1 MDLDSLEIE
10 RKTLE
15 YTIEYYERLLGC
27 FEKDADSCGLSGP
40 QVNEGLS
47 IIEAMLSALHKKRQ
61 DLEKRI
67 ASALDAT
74 EEMLDRLDSERQKKD
89 YSYLY

>member
-1 MDLDSLEIE
+1 MNLE
-10 RKTLE
+10 RKNLT
-15 YTIEYYERLLGC
+15 YTIEYYEQLLGC
-27 FEKDADSCGLSGP
+27 FEKDANSCGLTGP

-47 IIEAMLSALHKKRQ
+47 IIEAMLSALRKKQQ

-74 EEMLDRLDSERQKKD
+74 EEMLDFMDSDGQKKD
-89 YSYLY
+89 YPYLY

>member
-10 RKTLE
+10 RKTLD

-47 IIEAMLSALHKKRQ
+47 IIEAMLNALYEKRQ
-61 DLEKRI
+61 NLEKRI
-67 ASALDAT
+67 ASALDTT
-74 EEMLDRLDSERQKKD
+74 EEMLDFMDSEHQKKD

>member
-1 MDLDSLEIE
+1 MEIE

-27 FEKDADSCGLSGP
+27 FEKDADSCGLTSP

-74 EEMLDRLDSERQKKD
+74 EEMLDFMDSEHQKKD
-89 YSYLY
+89 YPYPYLYQNR

>member
-1 MDLDSLEIE
+1 MDLDSLELE
-10 RKTLE
+10 RKTLD
-15 YTIEYYERLLGC
+15 YTIEYYERLLDC

-67 ASALDAT
+67 ASALDTT
-74 EEMLDRLDSERQKKD
+74 EEMLEFMDSDGQKKD
-89 YSYLY
+89 YPYLY

>member
-1 MDLDSLEIE
+1 MEIE

-47 IIEAMLSALHKKRQ
+47 IIEAMLSALRKKQQ

>member
-1 MDLDSLEIE
+1 MELE
-10 RKTLE
+10 RKTLD
-15 YTIEYYERLLGC
+15 YTIEYYEQLLNC
-27 FEKDADSCGLSGP
+27 FEKDADSCGLSSP

-47 IIEAMLSALHKKRQ
+47 IIEAMLSALHKKQQ

-67 ASALDAT
+67 ASALDTT
-74 EEMLDRLDSERQKKD
+74 EEMLDFMDSERQKKD

>member
-1 MDLDSLEIE
+1 MDLE
-10 RKTLE
+10 RKNLA
-15 YTIEYYERLLGC
+15 YAIEYYERLLSR
-27 FEKDADSCGLSGP
+27 FEKDADSCGLSG
-40 QVNEGLS
+40 QQANNVLS
-47 IIEAMLSALHKKRQ
+47 VIKAMLSALRKKQQ

-74 EEMLDRLDSERQKKD
+74 EEMLEFMDPDRDKKD

>member
-1 MDLDSLEIE
+1 MEIE

-27 FEKDADSCGLSGP
+27 FEKDADSCGLTGP

-47 IIEAMLSALHKKRQ
+47 IIEAMLSALRKKQQ

-67 ASALDAT
+67 ASALDTT
-74 EEMLDRLDSERQKKD
+74 EEMLDFMDSEHQKKD

>member
-1 MDLDSLEIE
+1 MDLDSLELE
-10 RKTLE
+10 RKTLD
-15 YTIEYYERLLGC
+15 YTIEYYEQLLNC
-27 FEKDADSCGLSGP
+27 FEKDADSCGLSSP

-67 ASALDAT
+67 ASALDTT
-74 EEMLDRLDSERQKKD
+74 EEMLDFLDSERQKKD

>member
-1 MDLDSLEIE
+1 MNLE

-27 FEKDADSCGLSGP
+27 FEKDAVSCGLSGP

-47 IIEAMLSALHKKRQ
+47 IIEAMLSALRKKQQ

-74 EEMLDRLDSERQKKD
+74 EEMLDFVDSECQKKD

>member
-1 MDLDSLEIE
+1 MEIE

-15 YTIEYYERLLGC
+15 YTIEYYERLLCC

-67 ASALDAT
+67 ASALDTT
-74 EEMLDRLDSERQKKD
+74 EEMLEFMDSDGQKKD
-89 YSYLY
+89 CPYLY

>member
-10 RKTLE
+10 RKTLD
-15 YTIEYYERLLGC
+15 YTIEYYKRLLGC
-27 FEKDADSCGLSGP
+27 FEKDADSCGLTGP

-47 IIEAMLSALHKKRQ
+47 IIEAMLSALYEKRQ
-61 DLEKRI
+61 NLEKRI
-67 ASALDAT
+67 ASALDTT
-74 EEMLDRLDSERQKKD
+74 EEMLDFMDSEHQKKD

>member
-10 RKTLE
+10 RKTLD

-47 IIEAMLSALHKKRQ
+47 IIEAMLSALHKKQQ

-67 ASALDAT
+67 ASALDTT
-74 EEMLDRLDSERQKKD
+74 EEMLDFMDSEHQKKD

>member
-1 MDLDSLEIE
+1 MDLDSLNLE
-10 RKTLE
+10 RKNLA
-15 YTIEYYERLLGC
+15 YAIEYYERLLGC
-27 FEKDADSCGLSGP
+27 FEKDADSCGLTGP

-47 IIEAMLSALHKKRQ
+47 IIEAMLSALRKKQQ

-74 EEMLDRLDSERQKKD
+74 EEMLDFMDSEHQKKD

>member
-67 ASALDAT
+67 ASALDTT
-74 EEMLDRLDSERQKKD
+74 EEMLEFMDSDRQKKD
-89 YSYLY
+89 YPYLY

>member
-1 MDLDSLEIE
+1 MDLE
-10 RKTLE
+10 RKNLA
-15 YTIEYYERLLGC
+15 YAIEYYERLLGC
-27 FEKDADSCGLSGP
+27 FEKDAESCGLSGP

-47 IIEAMLSALHKKRQ
+47 IIEAMLSALRKKQQ

-89 YSYLY
+89 YPYLY

>member
-1 MDLDSLEIE
+1 MDLE
-10 RKTLE
+10 RKNLA
-15 YTIEYYERLLGC
+15 YAIEYYERLLGC
-27 FEKDADSCGLSGP
+27 FEKDAESCGMSGP

-47 IIEAMLSALHKKRQ
+47 IIEAMLSALRKKQQ

-74 EEMLDRLDSERQKKD
+74 EEMLNRLDSERQKKD

>member
-1 MDLDSLEIE
+1 MDLDSLDLE
-10 RKTLE
+10 RKTLK

-27 FEKDADSCGLSGP
+27 FEKDAASCGLTGP

-47 IIEAMLSALHKKRQ
+47 IIEAMLSALYEKRQ
-61 DLEKRI
+61 NLEKRI
-67 ASALDAT
+67 ASALDTT
-74 EEMLDRLDSERQKKD
+74 EEMLDFMDSEHQKKD

>member
-1 MDLDSLEIE
+1 MEIE

-27 FEKDADSCGLSGP
+27 FEKDADSCGLTGP

-47 IIEAMLSALHKKRQ
+47 IIEAMLSALRKKRQ

>member
-1 MDLDSLEIE
+1 MEIE

-15 YTIEYYERLLGC
+15 YTIEYYERLLSC
-27 FEKDADSCGLSGP
+27 FEKDADSCGLTGP

-67 ASALDAT
+67 ASALDTT
-74 EEMLDRLDSERQKKD
+74 EEMLEFMDSDRQKKD
-89 YSYLY
+89 YPYLY

>member
-1 MDLDSLEIE
+1 MDLDSLDLE
-10 RKTLE
+10 RKNLA
-15 YTIEYYERLLGC
+15 YAIEYYERLLGC
-27 FEKDADSCGLSGP
+27 FEKDAESCGLSGP

-47 IIEAMLSALHKKRQ
+47 IIEAMLSALRTKEQ

-74 EEMLDRLDSERQKKD
+74 EEMLDFVDSERQKKN
-89 YSYLY
+89 YPYLY

>member
-27 FEKDADSCGLSGP
+27 FEKDAESCGLSGQ

-47 IIEAMLSALHKKRQ
+47 IIEAMLSALRKKRQ
-61 DLEKRI
+61 DLEQRI

>member
-1 MDLDSLEIE
+1 MEIE
-10 RKTLE
+10 RKALE

-27 FEKDADSCGLSGP
+27 FEKDAVSCGLTGP

-47 IIEAMLSALHKKRQ
+47 IIEAMLSALHKKQQ

-67 ASALDAT
+67 AYALDTT
-74 EEMLDRLDSERQKKD
+74 EEMLDFMDSGRQKKD

>member
-27 FEKDADSCGLSGP
+27 FEKDAESCGLSGP

-47 IIEAMLSALHKKRQ
+47 IIEAMLSALRKKQR

>member
-10 RKTLE
+10 RKTLD

-47 IIEAMLSALHKKRQ
+47 IIEAMLSALYKKQQ

-67 ASALDAT
+67 ASALDTA
-74 EEMLDRLDSERQKKD
+74 EEMSEFMDSEHQKKD

>member
-1 MDLDSLEIE
+1 MDLE
-10 RKTLE
+10 RKNLA
-15 YTIEYYERLLGC
+15 YAIEYYERLLGC
-27 FEKDADSCGLSGP
+27 FEKDAESCGLSGP

-47 IIEAMLSALHKKRQ
+47 IIEAMLSALRKKQQ

-74 EEMLDRLDSERQKKD
+74 EEMLDFVDSERQKKN
-89 YSYLY
+89 YPYLY

>member
-1 MDLDSLEIE
+1 MDLE
-10 RKTLE
+10 RKNLA
-15 YTIEYYERLLGC
+15 YAIEYYERLLGC
-27 FEKDADSCGLSGP
+27 FEKDAESCGLSGP

-47 IIEAMLSALHKKRQ
+47 IIEAMLSALRKKQQ

>member
-1 MDLDSLEIE
+1 MEIE

-27 FEKDADSCGLSGP
+27 FEKDANSCGLTGP

-47 IIEAMLSALHKKRQ
+47 IIEAMLSALRKKQQ

-67 ASALDAT
+67 ASALDTT
-74 EEMLDRLDSERQKKD
+74 EEMLDFMDSEHQKKD

>member
-1 MDLDSLEIE
+1 MEIE

-27 FEKDADSCGLSGP
+27 FEKDADSCGLTGP

-47 IIEAMLSALHKKRQ
+47 IIEAMLSALRKKQQ

-67 ASALDAT
+67 ASALDTT
-74 EEMLDRLDSERQKKD
+74 EEMLDFMDSEHQKKD
-89 YSYLY
+89 YPYLY